1 MWKTGNPAQDDGCSS
16 TRRSVYHNEASTVH
30 ICFFFG
36 TIQKKAT
43 VIEIDLT
50 KHTIYVYA
58 CGLTC
63 PTFSR
68 SSYKMQD
75 LIRADVNIIHKIVE
89 RNGSVSW
96 RSRGASPPP
105 TLLNSNLSTCYCGFM
120 QHSELCICLFH

>member
-1 MWKTGNPAQDDGCSS
+1 M
-16 TRRSVYHNEASTVH
+16 
-30 ICFFFG
+30 
-36 TIQKKAT
+36 KAT

-89 RNGSVSW
+89 RNGSVLW
-96 RSRGASPPP
+96 RSRGAF
-105 TLLNSNLSTCYCGFM
+105 NSNLSTCYCGFM